1 MIVPPDFLSSMSSP
15 MLLVR
20 LLIFLALAQ
29 SSHTTLVDLRTASS
43 AAKIILKRT
52 KFEYVFTYLQDSS
65 LRESEYFLLAM
76 YVQNVAAEVVP

>member
-52 KFEYVFTYLQDSS
+52 KFEYVFTPYLQDSS
-65 LRESEYFLLAM
+65 LR
-76 YVQNVAAEVVP
+76 